1 MCCGYRREAFVE
13 SKLLKRLPSDIG
25 SWRGGMEELF
35 LECVGLDYCILTE
48 DGGGSGRWRAGWR
61 CPRIRHW
68 RLGGLLRPMFRI
80 ELDLVLQ
87 GWWLSWLNNALWI
100 WVSWSQRMYQ
110 YLVLVFFIDGE
121 GVCLVVAAMAVC
133 NNNTVCNLLL
143 LCFLYTYQLC
153 IIMFILSNVCL
164 RAYIIKINY
173 PLFTSINIEPK

>member
-1 MCCGYRREAFVE
+1 
-13 SKLLKRLPSDIG
+13 
-25 SWRGGMEELF
+25 
-35 LECVGLDYCILTE
+35 
-48 DGGGSGRWRAGWR
+48 
-61 CPRIRHW
+61 
-68 RLGGLLRPMFRI
+68 
-80 ELDLVLQ
+80 
-87 GWWLSWLNNALWI
+87 
-100 WVSWSQRMYQ
+100 MYQ